1 MPPMP
6 QISLLPPAP
15 SRRRM
20 PLRSG
25 IALLALVIIS
35 ALAAPESAQAK
46 SRKNHQNTTSGDA
59 HKKGASK
66 TTYRPSSSEETRAE
80 RERRLSREC
89 KGMPNAGAC
98 KGYTR

>member
-1 MPPMP
+1 MPLLP
-6 QISLLPPAP
+6 QIPLLPPKP
-15 SRRRM
+15 SRGRM

-25 IALLALVIIS
+25 LALLALVIIS